1 MNAGEIMVLR
11 SRSNGRM
18 KEKKQRRPSKVGNHK
33 NQKAGHSSS
42 EIEAILQVLPDIFF
56 VIDLDGS
63 IVRWNR
69 AGELITD
76 SRRRKFWKNLPWI
89 FSRGA
94 SIIEFLRQF
103 KRRWCKERTG
113 LKRRCCTGT
122 GVC

>member
-1 MNAGEIMVLR
+1 
-11 SRSNGRM
+11 M

-69 AGELITD
+69 AGELIT
-76 SRRRKFWKNLPWI
+76 
-89 FSRGA
+89 
-94 SIIEFLRQF
+94 
-103 KRRWCKERTG
+103 G
-113 LKRRCCTGT
+113 LKAAEILEKSALDFFPRS
-122 GVC
+122 